1 METFNKELN
10 KDEDPE
16 QDFSCPRIAP
26 TGTIGKWITGLLDY
40 K

>member
-16 QDFSCPRIAP
+16 QDFSCPTAFP
-26 TGTIGKWITGLLDY
+26 LPNHQAKN
-40 K
+40 KFF